1 MEYLSLI
8 ATCIDIF
15 SYGHII
21 KKGVNPGHSKIGI
34 CISAVSSTLWTVHA
48 LSKKDILY
56 SFAATSGFAFQLFI
70 LSKVFEKERQIAT
83 VKSNT

>member
-1 MEYLSLI
+1 MDLI

-21 KKGVNPGHSKIGI
+21 KKGVNPGHSKMTT
-34 CISAVSSTLWTVHA
+34 CIDAMSSTLWTVHA
-48 LSKKDILY
+48 LCKKDNMCI
-56 SFAATSGFAFQLFI
+56 FAATSGFAFQLFI
-70 LSKVFEKERQIAT
+70 LSKVFAKERQIVT